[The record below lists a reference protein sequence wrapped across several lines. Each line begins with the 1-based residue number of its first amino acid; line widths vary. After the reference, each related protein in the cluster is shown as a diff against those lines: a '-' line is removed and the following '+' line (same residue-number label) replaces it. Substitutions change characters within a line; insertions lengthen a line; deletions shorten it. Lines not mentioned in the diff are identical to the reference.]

1 MARALFYNKDMQI
14 LILGNGLSRLSFDDR
29 IRAWRRPIWGCNRIY
44 LDYGDILTGLAGH
57 ADVMQEAKLYRD
69 AHGQKYTILAEDEEL
84 QCEEKYRKDT
94 GTTLVAEALTRG
106 YEVELCGFDLGGP
119 DIYSPGHDKK
129 NKTTWVQRWRAILH
143 AFGEEHVTFWGYD
156 HKPFLLSSAPAIEY
170 FRLYGTGKAHIA
182 TDVYEKELKAWK
194 GDYSR
199 IYASIPLALLHN
211 KGDRAYTI
219 ESSMLLDGGDS
230 VKLPETLAQKYVDLY
245 RHDLEI
251 LPLPE

>member
-1 MARALFYNKDMQI
+1 MKI
-14 LILGNGLSRLSFDDR
+14 LILGNGISLLSFKDR
-29 IRAWRRPIWGCNRIY
+29 IRQWCGPIWGCNRIY
-44 LDYGDILTGLAGH
+44 LDYGDVLTGLHGH
-57 ADVMQEAKLYRD
+57 IDVMQEARLYRD
-69 AHGQKYTILAEDEEL
+69 AYGQKYAILGEDEPF

-94 GTTLVAEALTRG
+94 GTMLVAEALTRG

-143 AFGEEHVTFWGYD
+143 AFGAEHVTFWGYD
-156 HKPFLLSSAPAIEY
+156 HKPFLLSSSPAIEY

-182 TDVYEKELKAWK
+182 TDAYEKELKAWK

-211 KGDRAYTI
+211 QGDRAYTI
-219 ESSMLLDGGDS
+219 ESSMELCGGDS